1 MTTLLLGLVIAGL
14 FALAAYVWRA
24 GRRTAKANAPVAIAW
39 RPGPDGEARA
49 YRWRYPSG
57 LVIERK
63 ETGL

>member
-1 MTTLLLGLVIAGL
+1 MTDLLLVATIAGL
-14 FALAAYVWRA
+14 VALAVQVWRW
-24 GRRTAKANAPVAIAW
+24 GRRTARANRPVAIAW

-63 ETGL
+63 VDEK